1 MMYVVSN
8 NQKRLKHAGIKR
20 DDRLSLF
27 LFAIMISV
35 VSISTFAEKP
45 MRTVADP
52 RYGVVLYEY
61 FQGNHFEALSELM
74 VAEQKGGIKGHKD
87 NPELISGSLTLAL
100 GLDKQAGIIYSGLLG
115 DNKPLEVRNAA
126 WFYLSKIRY
135 QRGEYDLVN
144 ETLAKIIPP
153 ISSDLLAEVSV
164 MRIQLLLKQNKVI
177 EAEQLLTKTS
187 STSRI
192 SKTFNRWRPYLNF
205 NLASAYIRSNEA
217 EKAAF
222 FFEKVI
228 AEPISKNAN
237 FQQEQ
242 LALYDR
248 AYVASAFSSFQN
260 KEYQKAVDDFGRVR
274 QSAAF
279 SNDALLGFGWAEAR
293 LGNFE
298 AALVPWSVLG
308 QRSFSD
314 ESVQESLIA
323 APFAYL
329 QLGDSDKAI
338 ERYSAAESIFTEQL
352 VTIDNVAVQIQGESI
367 IDILKLNDSDIRY
380 SWLQP
385 EKNSLVTSPSEYLS
399 SLFAL
404 NRFQNPV
411 QTLSDLVKMRKRL
424 EQWQENLVTYTD
436 LLNYRSVTFRNQKQP
451 EGYAV
456 MTAELEGLESKK
468 NELVELL
475 VEAKQEE
482 NIFLLLDEERQDLLE
497 LVESGEANIELLVN
511 SGEFIDE
518 EALWIKRYRGLLLW
532 SADQDFPERLWKLE
546 SQINEIDEVL
556 AFAKS
561 STQTIDNLLINEP
574 DIVAS
579 LTKIEQYSDR
589 LTTQLANNNQV
600 MALLENDIRSQVFST
615 LSERRSRVQFYLAQ
629 TRLAMAQLYDQQYLK
644 RPEE

>member
-1 MMYVVSN
+1 M
-8 NQKRLKHAGIKR
+8 H
-20 DDRLSLF
+20 LSVF
-27 LFAIMISV
+27 LFALMISIAS
-35 VSISTFAEKP
+35 VSTLAEKP
-45 MRTVADP
+45 LRSVADP

-61 FQGNHFEALSELM
+61 FQSNHFEALSELM

-115 DNKPLEVRNAA
+115 ENKPLEVRNAA

-144 ETLAKIIPP
+144 ETLVNITPP
-153 ISSDLLAEVSV
+153 ISSDLLAEVAA
-164 MRIQLLLKQNKVI
+164 MRIQLLLKQNKVN
-177 EAEQLLTKTS
+177 EAGQLLAKTS

-205 NLASAYIRSNEA
+205 NVASAYIKNNEK
-217 EKAAF
+217 EKAAI

-228 AEPISKNAN
+228 AEPISQNASV
-237 FQQEQ
+237 QKEQ

-260 KEYQKAVDDFGRVR
+260 KEYQKAVDSFGRVR
-274 QSAAF
+274 QSSAF

-293 LGNFE
+293 LGNFKE
-298 AALVPWSVLG
+298 ALVPWSILG
-308 QRSFSD
+308 RRTLSD

-338 ERYSAAESIFTEQL
+338 ERYSVAESIFTEQL
-352 VTIDNVAVQIQGESI
+352 TAIDNVATQIQNESI
-367 IDILKLNDSDIRY
+367 IDILQLDDSDIRY

-385 EKNSLVTSPSEYLS
+385 EKNSLVSSPSAYLS

-411 QTLSDLVKMRKRL
+411 QTLADLVKMRQRL
-424 EQWQENLVTYTD
+424 EQWQENLAAYID
-436 LLNYRSVTFRNQKQP
+436 LLNYRSVTFRSQKQP
-451 EGYAV
+451 EGYET
-456 MTAELEGLESKK
+456 MTTELKTLESKK
-468 NELVELL
+468 NELEELL
-475 VEAKQEE
+475 SEAKQEK
-482 NIFLLLDEERQDLLE
+482 NVFLLLDEERQDLLE
-497 LVESGEANIELLVN
+497 LVESGESSLDLLSK

-518 EALWIKRYRGLLLW
+518 EALWIKRYKGLLLW
-532 SADQDFPERLWKLE
+532 SASQDFTERLWRLE

-561 STQTIDNLLINEP
+561 STQTIDNLLTNEP

-579 LTKIEQYSDR
+579 LAKIEKYSVR
-589 LTTQLANNNQV
+589 VNTQLANTNKV
-600 MALLENDIRSQVFST
+600 MASLENDIRTQVFTT
-615 LSERRSRVQFYLAQ
+615 LSERRDRVQFYLAQ
-629 TRLAMAQLYDQQYLK
+629 TRLAVAQLYDQEYLK
-644 RPEE
+644 RLQR